1 MFRLRDWSGPGLGV
15 SLLLTFFGTGCGS
28 AVAGAPAPTTRAEPP
43 AEVSS
48 DEPGK
53 TPWETCYSSFA
64 PTGNAESDLARL
76 VRDCGTTGGM
86 RAVTQVK
93 LGTQSADDPVDRF
106 AFQVP
111 AADKC
116 YRVYAV
122 GDSAIKDLDLL
133 LRGPKGTSMVADITH
148 DSWPVLPPREPV
160 CFSEPGLYML
170 EVSVYK
176 GAGRYA
182 LQVWG
187 R

>member
-1 MFRLRDWSGPGLGV
+1 
-15 SLLLTFFGTGCGS
+15 
-28 AVAGAPAPTTRAEPP
+28 APASPSEQL
-43 AEVSS
+43 

-53 TPWETCYSSFA
+53 SPWETCYSSFA
-64 PTGNAESDLARL
+64 PAGEAESDLARL

-86 RAVTQVK
+86 RAITTVK
-93 LGTQSADDPVDRF
+93 VGNQAARDPVDRYV
-106 AFQVP
+106 FQVP

-122 GDSAIKDLDLL
+122 GDAAIKDLDLL
-133 LRGPKGTSMVADITH
+133 LRGPSGNSMVADVTH
-148 DSWPVLPPREPV
+148 DGWPVLPPREPV
-160 CFSEPGLYML
+160 CFSEAGLYML
-170 EVSVYK
+170 EVSVFK